1 MRGLAAFITNR
12 MMRNSVGRWALPII
26 LLLIGVGSFA
36 LYPSVS
42 ASGSNTDGLTVVLA
56 GAFFTALGLFALVV
70 SLRVGAMQRRQSS
83 QLQRINDMKA
93 SGQLLPIPQLP
104 PPPKGISADRIKQV
118 EQYARQMAQVPWGKS
133 PQVAPADAPAIFNQ
147 TVART
152 RRIRGDWSKLSEPI
166 NIFAG
171 LPAPWCWV
179 GAAEVMYR
187 LSYLQNYDFAPV
199 GLQQG
204 LKFVAESQFVDPGQP
219 DALVIRTRLLAG
231 SRAPRWLELADQT
244 VERLRQIA
252 PGHPRLP
259 DAEAAIH
266 LQRGEYAAAL
276 ACDDRI
282 IANPATAE
290 DKFSALANRAS
301 ILWDLKRNAEALAA
315 FRGVLE
321 VDPNDAWVWHNMSVL
336 LTQMGQLNEALD
348 ANTHAL
354 NIMDFG
360 VARTQRQT
368 ILAKMNAGT
377 DGAKV
382 E

>member
-1 MRGLAAFITNR
+1 MRGLAAFLMNR
-12 MMRNSVGRWALPII
+12 MMRNSAGRWALPSI
-26 LLLIGVGSFA
+26 LLVIGLGSFA
-36 LYPSVS
+36 LYPSAS
-42 ASGSNTDGLTVVLA
+42 TSGSSSDGLTVLLA

-70 SLRVGAMQRRQSS
+70 ALRVGAMQRRQSTT
-83 QLQRINDMKA
+83 LQRVNEMKA
-93 SGQLLPIPQLP
+93 SGQLLPIPHLP

-118 EQYARQMAQVPWGKS
+118 EQYTRQMAQVPWGKNT
-133 PQVAPADAPAIFNQ
+133 QVAPADAPAIFNQ
-147 TVART
+147 AVART

-199 GLQQG
+199 GLQHG
-204 LKFVAESQFVDPGQP
+204 LKFVAEAQFVDPAQP

-231 SRAPRWLELADQT
+231 SKAPRWLELADQT
-244 VERLRQIA
+244 VERLRQVA
-252 PGHPRLP
+252 PNHPRLP
-259 DAEAAIH
+259 DAEASIH
-266 LQRGEYAAAL
+266 LQRGESEAAL

-282 IANPATAE
+282 IANPATPE

-301 ILWDLKRNAEALAA
+301 ILQSLKRNDEALAA

-321 VDPNDAWVWHNMSVL
+321 IDPNDAWVWHNMSVL
-336 LTQMGQLNEALD
+336 LTQMGRFSEALD

-354 NIMDFG
+354 NAMDFAL
-360 VARTQRQT
+360 ARAQRQT

-377 DGAKV
+377 EGAKV